1 MSRDGRRLVHE
12 IMQHERKNTSVE
24 IKKKESRSVRERES
38 TGEELMMM
46 KKKKREI
53 HTEIPR
59 LYIHEGKIEEKST
72 PAAAAGI
79 WRSPVIVYPPL

>member
-1 MSRDGRRLVHE
+1 
-12 IMQHERKNTSVE
+12 
-24 IKKKESRSVRERES
+24 VRERES
-38 TGEELMMM
+38 TGEELMMMM